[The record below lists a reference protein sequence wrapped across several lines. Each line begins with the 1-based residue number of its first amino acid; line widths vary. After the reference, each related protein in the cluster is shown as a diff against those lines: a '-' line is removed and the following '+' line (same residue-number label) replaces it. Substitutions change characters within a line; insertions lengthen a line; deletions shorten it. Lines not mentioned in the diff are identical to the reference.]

1 MDASCFFHNLQMSL
15 LYFEQLKAL
24 KYLEEQLISLCKIQC
39 FKLLMILLK
48 PNKFI
53 SEVILKCWN
62 MLSLKFKD
70 LHTHSYLFLSTLQE
84 CNTLT

>member
-1 MDASCFFHNLQMSL
+1 MSL
-15 LYFEQLKAL
+15 LYYKQLKAL

-53 SEVILKCWN
+53 SEVVLKCWN
-62 MLSLKFKD
+62 M
-70 LHTHSYLFLSTLQE
+70 
-84 CNTLT
+84 